1 MEGREL
7 TIISLMLKTI
17 SLLVFFIMIILLR
30 AQSFF
35 VHKTHMLTL
44 SLAQTFLT
52 IGLYVFNLARFL
64 VRDKYWELNQA
75 YSQFISPFFIDIF
88 MIIMLMLTLLVMRQ
102 VELEVLV
109 ELGVYKNVEL
119 MSDKEMFSEYEKLK
133 KQSMKLQK
141 RVRRAKR

>member
-1 MEGREL
+1 
-7 TIISLMLKTI
+7 
-17 SLLVFFIMIILLR
+17 
-30 AQSFF
+30 
-35 VHKTHMLTL
+35 
-44 SLAQTFLT
+44 
-52 IGLYVFNLARFL
+52 VFNLARFL

-75 YSQFISPFFIDIF
+75 YSQFISPFFLDIF

>member
-1 MEGREL
+1 
-7 TIISLMLKTI
+7 
-17 SLLVFFIMIILLR
+17 
-30 AQSFF
+30 
-35 VHKTHMLTL
+35 
-44 SLAQTFLT
+44 
-52 IGLYVFNLARFL
+52 
-64 VRDKYWELNQA
+64 
-75 YSQFISPFFIDIF
+75 
-88 MIIMLMLTLLVMRQ
+88 MIIMMMLTLLVMRQ